1 MCRAKITLQDA
12 VQHLFHFCNTL
23 PAIPH
28 TILAPIF
35 TFETAGKNVSCRVML
50 PNSVDSSV
58 REFCSTSSWATERWA
73 RMDAAFEAYVGL
85 YHAGLINDN
94 LLPLPRYDEEA
105 VKAYA
110 EVEKRPAVTLV
121 NGKFS
126 PWSAVAAAWQSTF
139 TLYQSVITILSG
151 DTGVMRMRMISP
163 CRLPQLFDLTLYVD
177 AKTLLVVKIGEGVE
191 IIRDE
196 TSVTMANEIMKVL
209 LSSVFRRTENDGG
222 YPLLFVPD
230 EGLDDPQR
238 WLEHMRGTYD
248 SSDILRGVVD
258 AAAVGIIRDCS
269 KSGKPYVFHGF
280 ERMARDCSEQ
290 QSETTADICL
300 KVKKFP
306 KRTDFLHRL
315 SADAMEKKDNF
326 AFLDPKDCRIDR
338 LPIIYA
344 QFAVL
349 IPSIMH
355 HVENVLLADHLCNG
369 LLAPVRF
376 SSPAVV
382 FPALCTPAASEGRD
396 YQRLEFLGDSILKML
411 TSVGL
416 MADHQTWH
424 EGYLSQAKDKVVSNG
439 RLAKAAQET
448 ALDKYILTR
457 PFTGKKWRP
466 LSNARLGNLKT
477 VQPRKMSTKTL
488 ADVVEAL
495 VGAAFLDAGFPKA
508 LSCLKILLPEMS
520 WLPLTERNNML
531 LHAVYD
537 SPKSLTIPSN
547 FTALETLLG
556 HTFTCKALLL
566 EAVTHPSHLS
576 IPSTPSYQRL
586 EYLGDALLDY
596 FVTKTIYSHENQSNT
611 GLQPHRMHALRT
623 SAVNA
628 SFLAFCSLSRTVSTP
643 VAEIAPPA
651 PNEAPSL
658 VPGVRSISLSDFL
671 RYAPIPALISALR
684 ATHSRFAALE
694 SMIKAALGHALVY
707 PWRAFAAFAPEK
719 VFSDM
724 VEAVLGAVYVDT
736 RGDLNACDALLRGF
750 GIMDWV
756 ETALKNE
763 IPIQHPKEEVGILA
777 VNEKVRYQ
785 VWIEHDDCSPGSI
798 GELINADKET
808 LLDLGSGRYRC
819 KLFVGDRE
827 ICSVRGWN
835 RIEVETAAAD
845 EAIRHLKVKRKCSHS
860 S

>member
-1 MCRAKITLQDA
+1 
-12 VQHLFHFCNTL
+12 
-23 PAIPH
+23 
-28 TILAPIF
+28 
-35 TFETAGKNVSCRVML
+35 
-50 PNSVDSSV
+50 
-58 REFCSTSSWATERWA
+58 
-73 RMDAAFEAYVGL
+73 MDAAFEAYVGL
-85 YHAGLINDN
+85 YRVGLINDN

-105 VKAYA
+105 VKAYT
-110 EVEKRPAVTLV
+110 EVAKRPAVTLV
-121 NGKFS
+121 NEKFN
-126 PWSAVAAAWQSTF
+126 PWPAVAAAWQSTF
-139 TLYQSVITILSG
+139 TLYQSVITVLSG

-163 CRLPQLFDLTLYVD
+163 CRLPQLFGLTLYVD
-177 AKTLLVVKIGEGVE
+177 AKTLLVVKFGEGVE
-191 IIRDE
+191 TIRDE
-196 TSVTMANEIMKVL
+196 MSVTIANEIMKVL
-209 LSSVFRRTENDGG
+209 LSSVFRMTENDGG
-222 YPLLFVPD
+222 FPLLFVPD
-230 EGLDDPQR
+230 EGFDDPQC
-238 WLEHMRGTYD
+238 WLEHVRGTYD
-248 SSDILRGVVD
+248 SSDILRGVEN
-258 AAAVGIIRDCS
+258 AAAVGIIRDRS
-269 KSGKPYVFHGF
+269 KSDKAYILHGV
-280 ERMARDCSEQ
+280 ERMVRDHSEQ
-290 QSETTADICL
+290 QSGSMAEVCL

-306 KRTDFLHRL
+306 KRIDFLHRL
-315 SADAMEKKDNF
+315 SVDIIEKKDDF

-338 LPIIYA
+338 LLIIYSR
-344 QFAVL
+344 FAMF

-355 HVENVLLADHLCNG
+355 HVENALLTDHLCNG
-369 LLAPVRF
+369 LLAPIMF
-376 SSPAVV
+376 TSPAVV
-382 FPALCTPAASEGRD
+382 FSALCTPVASEGRD

-424 EGYLSQAKDKVVSNG
+424 EGYLSRAKDHLVCNG

-457 PFTGKKWRP
+457 PFTGKKWKP
-466 LSNARLGNLKT
+466 LSNTRIGNSKT
-477 VQPRKMSTKTL
+477 VRPRKMSTKTL

-495 VGAAFLDAGFPKA
+495 VGVAFLNGGFPKA
-508 LSCLKILLPEMS
+508 LSCLKIFLPEMS

-531 LHAVYD
+531 LRAVYD
-537 SPKSLTIPSN
+537 SPQSLTIPSN
-547 FTALETLLG
+547 FMVLETLLG
-556 HTFTCKALLL
+556 HTFTCKSLLL

-596 FVTKTIYSHENQSNT
+596 FVTTAIFSHEDPSKT
-611 GLQPHRMHALRT
+611 ALQPHRMHALRT

-628 SFLAFCSLSRTVSTP
+628 SFLAFCSLSRTVLTP

-658 VPGVRSISLSDFL
+658 VPSARPISLSNFL
-671 RYAPIPALISALR
+671 RHAPIPALISALR
-684 ATHSRFAALE
+684 ATRTRFAALE
-694 SMIKAALGHALVY
+694 PIIKASLDRGLVY

-724 VEAVLGAVYVDT
+724 VEAVLGAVYIDT
-736 RGDLNACDALLRGF
+736 RGDLDACDALLRGF

-763 IPIQHPKEEVGILA
+763 IPILHPKEEVGILA

-785 VWIEHDDCSPGSI
+785 VWIEHDDNIAGSV
-798 GELINADKET
+798 GELLNADKEK

-819 KLFVGDRE
+819 KLFVGERE
-827 ICSVRGWN
+827 ICSVQGWN

-860 S
+860 

>member
-1 MCRAKITLQDA
+1 M
-12 VQHLFHFCNTL
+12 QHLFHFCNAL
-23 PAIPH
+23 PATPH

-35 TFETAGKNVSCRVML
+35 TFETVDSNVSCRVIL

-58 REFCSTSSWATERWA
+58 REFCSTGSWVTERWA

-85 YHAGLINDN
+85 YHVGLINDN

-110 EVEKRPAVTLV
+110 EIAKRPAVTLV
-121 NGKFS
+121 NGKFN
-126 PWSAVAAAWQSTF
+126 PWPAVAAAWQSTF
-139 TLYQSVITILSG
+139 TLYQSVITVLSG
-151 DTGVMRMRMISP
+151 DTGVMRMKMISP

-177 AKTLLVVKIGEGVE
+177 AKTLLVVKIVEGGET
-191 IIRDE
+191 IRDE
-196 TSVTMANEIMKVL
+196 MSVTMANEVMKVL
-209 LSSVFRRTENDGG
+209 LSSVFRMTENDGG
-222 YPLLFVPD
+222 FPLLFVPD
-230 EGLDDPQR
+230 EGFDDPQY
-238 WLEHMRGTYD
+238 WLDHVRGTYD
-248 SSDILRGVVD
+248 STDILRGVVN
-258 AAAVGIIRDCS
+258 AAAVGIIRDRS
-269 KSGKPYVFHGF
+269 KSDKAYILHGV
-280 ERMARDCSEQ
+280 ERMVRDHSEQ
-290 QSETTADICL
+290 QPGTMAEVCL
-300 KVKKFP
+300 KVRKFP

-315 SADAMEKKDNF
+315 SADAMEKKDDF
-326 AFLDPKDCRIDR
+326 AFLDPKNCRIDR
-338 LPIIYA
+338 LPIIYSR
-344 QFAVL
+344 FAMF

-355 HVENVLLADHLCNG
+355 HVENALLTDHLCNG
-369 LLAPVRF
+369 LLAPIMF
-376 SSPAVV
+376 TSPAVV

-411 TSVGL
+411 TSVAL

-424 EGYLSQAKDKVVSNG
+424 EGYLSRAKDHLVENG
-439 RLAKAAQET
+439 RLAKAAQEF

-457 PFTGKKWRP
+457 PFTGKKWKP
-466 LSNARLGNLKT
+466 LSNTRLELSKT

-495 VGAAFLDAGFPKA
+495 VGAAFVDGGSLKA

-520 WLPLTERNNML
+520 WLPLTERNDML
-531 LHAVYD
+531 LRAVYD
-537 SPKSLTIPSN
+537 SPQSLTIPSN
-547 FTALETLLG
+547 FMVLETLLG
-556 HTFTCKALLL
+556 HTFTCKSLLL

-596 FVTKTIYSHENQSNT
+596 FVTISIFVFSHEDPSKT
-611 GLQPHRMHALRT
+611 ALQPHRMHALRT

-628 SFLAFCSLSRTVSTP
+628 SFLAFCSLSRTVLTP

-658 VPGVRSISLSDFL
+658 VPGARPISLSDFL
-671 RYAPIPALISALR
+671 RHAPIPALISALR
-684 ATHSRFAALE
+684 ATRTRFAALKPI
-694 SMIKAALGHALVY
+694 IKASLGRDLVY

-724 VEAVLGAVYVDT
+724 VEAVLGAVYIDT
-736 RGDLNACDALLRGF
+736 GGDLNACDALLRRF

-756 ETALKNE
+756 ETALRNE
-763 IPIQHPKEEVGILA
+763 IPILHPKEEVGILA

-785 VWIEHDDCSPGSI
+785 VWIEPDDCTAGSS
-798 GELINADKET
+798 EALLNADKEK

-819 KLFVGDRE
+819 KLFVGERE
-827 ICSVRGWN
+827 ICSVQGWN
-835 RIEVETAAAD
+835 RVEVETAAAD
-845 EAIRHLKVKRKCSHS
+845 EAIRLLKVKRKRSHS